1 MRGLVSSSSLVLSRS
16 NSNSTINNT
25 INTIHQ
31 LKRASTAQRATK
43 TKKKNIIMAGPPL
56 PSKSIAHSIGTP
68 SFGEPTTLSF
78 WIDYACPFSARLFKR
93 MHEDVM
99 PHYAGLNIRFEFYH
113 QVQPWHVASGIM
125 HETSLAVAEV
135 CGEEAFWQFSKELFE
150 KRETFTDIYT
160 FDATRHELTEDILN
174 QCLLGQSEETFEKV
188 RKYAR
193 LNEETEDKNGGTLV
207 TQQMKFHIKL
217 GRQLGIHVSP
227 TCCLNGLVCDTSS
240 SWTLEEWK
248 AFLDP
253 YVKNT
258 P

>member
-1 MRGLVSSSSLVLSRS
+1 MRGGLVSSSSSLVLSRS
-16 NSNSTINNT
+16 NSNNT
-25 INTIHQ
+25 INTIHR

-43 TKKKNIIMAGPPL
+43 TKKKNVIMAGPPL
-56 PSKSIAHSIGTP
+56 PSKSIAHIYKGVPCS
-68 SFGEPTTLSF
+68 GEPTTLSF

-93 MHEDVM
+93 MYEDVM

-150 KRETFTDIYT
+150 KRESFTDIYT

-174 QCLLGQSEETFEKV
+174 QCLLGQSEEDFEKV

-193 LNEETEDKNGGTLV
+193 LNKETEDKNGGTLV

-240 SWTLEEWK
+240 SWTLKEWK

-253 YVKNT
+253 YVRNNT

>member
-1 MRGLVSSSSLVLSRS
+1 M
-16 NSNSTINNT
+16 
-25 INTIHQ
+25 
-31 LKRASTAQRATK
+31 
-43 TKKKNIIMAGPPL
+43 
-56 PSKSIAHSIGTP
+56 
-68 SFGEPTTLSF
+68 
-78 WIDYACPFSARLFKR
+78 Y
-93 MHEDVM
+93 EDVM

-150 KRETFTDIYT
+150 KRESFTDIYT

-174 QCLLGQSEETFEKV
+174 QCLLSQSEETFEKV

-193 LNEETEDKNGGTLV
+193 LNKETEDKNGGTLV

-240 SWTLEEWK
+240 SWTLEDWK

-253 YVKNT
+253 YVKKT

>member
-1 MRGLVSSSSLVLSRS
+1 MRGGLVSSSSSLVLSRS
-16 NSNSTINNT
+16 NSNNT
-25 INTIHQ
+25 IDTIHR

-43 TKKKNIIMAGPPL
+43 TKKENVIMAGPPL
-56 PSKSIAHSIGTP
+56 PSKSIAHIYKGVPCS
-68 SFGEPTTLSF
+68 GEPTTLSF

-93 MHEDVM
+93 MYEDVM

-150 KRETFTDIYT
+150 KRESFTDIYT

-174 QCLLGQSEETFEKV
+174 QCLLGQSEEDFEKV

-193 LNEETEDKNGGTLV
+193 LNKETEDKNGGTLV

-240 SWTLEEWK
+240 SWTLKEWK

-253 YVKNT
+253 YVRNT

>member
-1 MRGLVSSSSLVLSRS
+1 MRGGLVSSSSTLVLSR
-16 NSNSTINNT
+16 STINNT
-25 INTIHQ
+25 INTIHR

-43 TKKKNIIMAGPPL
+43 TKKKNVIMAGPPL
-56 PSKSIAHSIGTP
+56 PSKSIAHIYKGVP
-68 SFGEPTTLSF
+68 CFGEPTTLSF

-93 MHEDVM
+93 MHEEVI
-99 PHYAGLNIRFEFYH
+99 PHYAGENIRFDFYH

-150 KRETFTDIYT
+150 KRESFTDIYT

-174 QCLLGQSEETFEKV
+174 QCLLGQSEEDFEKV

-193 LNEETEDKNGGTLV
+193 LNKETEDKNGGTLV

-240 SWTLEEWK
+240 SWTLEDWK

>member
-1 MRGLVSSSSLVLSRS
+1 MRGGLVSSSSSLVLSRS
-16 NSNSTINNT
+16 NSNNT
-25 INTIHQ
+25 INTIHR

-43 TKKKNIIMAGPPL
+43 TKKKNVIMAGPPL
-56 PSKSIAHSIGTP
+56 PSKSIAHIYKGVPCS
-68 SFGEPTTLSF
+68 GEPTTLSF

-93 MHEDVM
+93 MHKEVM

-150 KRETFTDIYT
+150 KRESFTDIYT

-174 QCLLGQSEETFEKV
+174 QCLLGQSEEDFEKV

-193 LNEETEDKNGGTLV
+193 LNKETEDKNGGTLV

-240 SWTLEEWK
+240 SWTLKEWK

-253 YVKNT
+253 YVRNT

>member
-1 MRGLVSSSSLVLSRS
+1 MRGGLVSSSSSLVLSRS
-16 NSNSTINNT
+16 NSNNT
-25 INTIHQ
+25 INTIHR

-43 TKKKNIIMAGPPL
+43 TKKKNVIMAGPPL
-56 PSKSIAHSIGTP
+56 PSKSIAHIYKGVPCS
-68 SFGEPTTLSF
+68 GEPTTLSF

-93 MHEDVM
+93 MYEDVM

-150 KRETFTDIYT
+150 KRESFTDIYT

-174 QCLLGQSEETFEKV
+174 QCLLGQSEEDFEKV

-193 LNEETEDKNGGTLV
+193 LNKETEDKNGGTLV

-240 SWTLEEWK
+240 SWTLEDWK

-253 YVKNT
+253 YVKKT

>member
-1 MRGLVSSSSLVLSRS
+1 
-16 NSNSTINNT
+16 
-25 INTIHQ
+25 
-31 LKRASTAQRATK
+31 
-43 TKKKNIIMAGPPL
+43 
-56 PSKSIAHSIGTP
+56 
-68 SFGEPTTLSF
+68 
-78 WIDYACPFSARLFKR
+78 

-150 KRETFTDIYT
+150 KRESFTDIYT

-174 QCLLGQSEETFEKV
+174 QCLLGQSEEDFEKV
-188 RKYAR
+188 RKYAK
-193 LNEETEDKNGGTLV
+193 LNKETEDKNGGTLV

-240 SWTLEEWK
+240 SWTLKEWK

-253 YVKNT
+253 YVRNT

>member
-1 MRGLVSSSSLVLSRS
+1 MRGLVSSSSSLVLLRS
-16 NSNSTINNT
+16 NSNNTINNT
-25 INTIHQ
+25 INTIHR
-31 LKRASTAQRATK
+31 LKRASTAGAKK
-43 TKKKNIIMAGPPL
+43 TKKKNIISIIMGGPPL
-56 PSKSIAHSIGTP
+56 PSKSIAHAQGYLSL
-68 SFGEPTTLSF
+68 SEPTTLSF

-93 MHEDVM
+93 MHEEVM
-99 PHYAGLNIRFEFYH
+99 PHYAGENIRFEFYH

-135 CGEEAFWQFSKELFE
+135 CGEDAFWQFSKELFE
-150 KRETFTDIYT
+150 KRESYTDIYT

-174 QCLLGQSEETFEKV
+174 QCLLGQSEEKFEKV

-193 LNEETEDKNGGTLV
+193 LNKETEDKNGGTLV

-253 YVKNT
+253 HVK
-258 P
+258 

>member
-1 MRGLVSSSSLVLSRS
+1 
-16 NSNSTINNT
+16 
-25 INTIHQ
+25 
-31 LKRASTAQRATK
+31 
-43 TKKKNIIMAGPPL
+43 MAGPPL
-56 PSKSIAHSIGTP
+56 PSKSIAHIYKGVP
-68 SFGEPTTLSF
+68 CFGEPTTLSF

-93 MHEDVM
+93 MYEDVM

-150 KRETFTDIYT
+150 KRESFTDIYT

-174 QCLLGQSEETFEKV
+174 QCLLSQSEETFEKV

-193 LNEETEDKNGGTLV
+193 LNKETEDKNGGTLV

-240 SWTLEEWK
+240 SWTLKEWK

-253 YVKNT
+253 YVRNT

>member
-1 MRGLVSSSSLVLSRS
+1 MRGGLVSSSSSLVLSRS
-16 NSNSTINNT
+16 NSNNT
-25 INTIHQ
+25 INTIHR

-43 TKKKNIIMAGPPL
+43 TKKKNVIMAGPPL
-56 PSKSIAHSIGTP
+56 PSKSIAHIYKGVP
-68 SFGEPTTLSF
+68 CFGEPTTLSF

-93 MHEDVM
+93 MHEEVI
-99 PHYAGLNIRFEFYH
+99 PHYAGENIRFDFYH

-150 KRETFTDIYT
+150 KRESFTDIYT

-193 LNEETEDKNGGTLV
+193 LNKETEDKNGGTLV

-240 SWTLEEWK
+240 SWTLEDWK

>member
-1 MRGLVSSSSLVLSRS
+1 MRGGLVSSSSSLVLSRS
-16 NSNSTINNT
+16 NSNNIVD
-25 INTIHQ
+25 TIHR

-43 TKKKNIIMAGPPL
+43 TKKENVIMAGPPL
-56 PSKSIAHSIGTP
+56 PSKSIAHIYKGVPCS
-68 SFGEPTTLSF
+68 GEPTTLSF

-93 MHEDVM
+93 MYEDVM

-150 KRETFTDIYT
+150 KRESFTDIYT

-174 QCLLGQSEETFEKV
+174 QCLLGQSEEDFEKV

-193 LNEETEDKNGGTLV
+193 LNKETEDKNGGTLV

-227 TCCLNGLVCDTSS
+227 TCRLNGLVCDTSS
-240 SWTLEEWK
+240 SWTLKEWK

-253 YVKNT
+253 YVRNT

>member
-1 MRGLVSSSSLVLSRS
+1 MRGGLVSSSSSLVLSRS
-16 NSNSTINNT
+16 NSNNT
-25 INTIHQ
+25 IDTIHR

-43 TKKKNIIMAGPPL
+43 TKKENVIMAGPPL
-56 PSKSIAHSIGTP
+56 PSKSIAHIYKGVPCS
-68 SFGEPTTLSF
+68 GEPTTLSF

-93 MHEDVM
+93 MYEDVM

-150 KRETFTDIYT
+150 KRESFTDIYT

-174 QCLLGQSEETFEKV
+174 QCLLGQSEEDFEKV

-193 LNEETEDKNGGTLV
+193 LNKETEAKNSGTLV

-240 SWTLEEWK
+240 SWTLKEWK

-253 YVKNT
+253 YVRNT

>member
-1 MRGLVSSSSLVLSRS
+1 MRGGLVSSSSSLVLSRS
-16 NSNSTINNT
+16 NSNNT
-25 INTIHQ
+25 IDTIHR

-43 TKKKNIIMAGPPL
+43 TKKENVIMAGPPL
-56 PSKSIAHSIGTP
+56 PSKSIAHIYKGVPCS
-68 SFGEPTTLSF
+68 GEPTTLSF

-93 MHEDVM
+93 MYEDVM

-150 KRETFTDIYT
+150 KRESFTDIYT

-174 QCLLGQSEETFEKV
+174 QCLLGQSEEDFEKV

-193 LNEETEDKNGGTLV
+193 LNKETEDKNGGTLV
-207 TQQMKFHIKL
+207 TQQVKFHIKL

-240 SWTLEEWK
+240 SWTLEDWK

>member
-1 MRGLVSSSSLVLSRS
+1 MRGGLVSSSSSLVLSRN
-16 NSNSTINNT
+16 NSNNT
-25 INTIHQ
+25 INTIHR

-43 TKKKNIIMAGPPL
+43 TKKKNVIMAGPTL
-56 PSKSIAHSIGTP
+56 PSKSIAHIYKGVP
-68 SFGEPTTLSF
+68 CFGEPTTLSF

-93 MHEDVM
+93 MHEEVI
-99 PHYAGLNIRFEFYH
+99 PHYAGENIRFDFYH

-150 KRETFTDIYT
+150 KRESFTDIYT

-193 LNEETEDKNGGTLV
+193 LNKETEDKNGGTLV

-240 SWTLEEWK
+240 SWTLEDWK